1 MTTTKAAGVS
11 AKAPKLIALAVPFL
25 GVMGAI
31 QGSAPNINSTALVSL
46 TRDLNMGGGD
56 VALAASLQTIAIA
69 ASVITTGLL
78 ADRLGRR
85 KVLLAGLIVGAAGA
99 AVSGLAPASAIY
111 FLGQILTGIGLGAVY
126 GAAFGYIHA
135 VAKPGKLA
143 AALGVFGAT
152 IGLATLIITFLGGTL
167 IGVNWRL
174 GFFVITVFSVIAF
187 LLVPLTLPAIAT
199 IKNASLDIVGQILL
213 AAGIIAFLYGVSQMG
228 KSLTAPATLVPLVAG
243 AIILAAFFLFES
255 KSKGAFYPVR
265 LFKSP
270 IFIAA
275 VLAGFI
281 YNYGT
286 AVAFLQSTNLWQYVT
301 GVSTKEVALWQV
313 PLVAAGI
320 VGALITG
327 RRMAKGMSNRTA
339 LLLGTLVAV
348 VGFVLLALMS
358 SQKSFVA
365 FLPGTILA
373 GAGVVMVS
381 IPFGNLIIKEAPPA
395 QYGPVTSSRTTIGQ
409 FWYSIGFA
417 ISTVIVDKLTMGGVT
432 SKLTEAGVQ
441 PDMISTATSA
451 ISVYVKSGD
460 EPTTQLGKQ
469 ALADA
474 ASSYGSAF
482 STVML
487 ISAAIMLLAGIAA
500 VLLLRNSHAGA
511 EGEAKTDPATQLV
524 SATAQASSTA
534 APTGATGSTSTST
547 STSDSKTGE

>member
-1 MTTTKAAGVS
+1 MSAAS
-11 AKAPKLIALAVPFL
+11 TIHAPSTPKLIALAVPFL

-46 TRDLNMGGGD
+46 TRDLNMGGGE

-85 KVLLAGLIVGAAGA
+85 KVLLAALIVGAAGS
-99 AVSGLAPASAIY
+99 AVSGLAPASSIY

-135 VAKPGKLA
+135 VAKPGKLT

-152 IGLATLIITFLGGTL
+152 IGLTTLIITFLGGTL
-167 IGVNWRL
+167 VGVSWRL
-174 GFFVITVFSVIAF
+174 GFFVITEFSIICFF
-187 LLVPLTLPAIAT
+187 LVQWILPKIAT

-213 AAGIIAFLYGVSQMG
+213 AVGLIGFLYGVSQLG

-243 AIILAAFFLFES
+243 AIVLAAFFVFES
-255 KSKGAFYPVR
+255 KSKGAFYPVS

-270 IFIAA
+270 VFIAA
-275 VLAGFI
+275 ILAGFV

-301 GVSTKEVALWQV
+301 GVSTKDVAMWQV

-320 VGALITG
+320 IGALLTG
-327 RRMAKGMSNRTA
+327 RQMAKGLSNRNA
-339 LLLGTLVAV
+339 LLIGTAMSV
-348 VGFVLLALMS
+348 VGFVLLAVVS
-358 SQKSFVA
+358 SQKSFLA
-365 FLPGTILA
+365 FLPGSILA
-373 GAGVVMVS
+373 GAGVVIVS

-417 ISTVIVDKLTMGGVT
+417 ISTVLVDKLTMGGVT

-441 PDMISTATSA
+441 PDMISTATSS
-451 ISVYVKSGD
+451 ITQYVKTGD
-460 EPTTQLGKQ
+460 EPTTQIGKE

-474 ASSYGSAF
+474 ASSYASGYT
-482 STVML
+482 TVML
-487 ISAAIMLLAGIAA
+487 ISAALMLLAGIVA
-500 VLLLRNSHAGA
+500 VLLLRKADVAA
-511 EGEAKTDPATQLV
+511 EGPAKTDPATQLV
-524 SATAQASSTA
+524 TA
-534 APTGATGSTSTST
+534 AAPAATGDSSADSSSSGQAPTSPSNP
-547 STSDSKTGE
+547 SKE

>member
-1 MTTTKAAGVS
+1 MTSAAS
-11 AKAPKLIALAVPFL
+11 AKHAPSTPKLIAMAVPFL

-46 TRDLNMGGGD
+46 TRDLNMGGGE

-85 KVLLAGLIVGAAGA
+85 KVLLAALIVGAAGS

-143 AALGVFGAT
+143 SALGVFGAT
-152 IGLATLIITFLGGTL
+152 IGLTTLIITFLGGTL
-167 IGVNWRL
+167 VGVNWRL
-174 GFFVITVFSVIAF
+174 GFFVITVFSVICF
-187 LLVPLTLPAIAT
+187 LLVPWILPGIAT
-199 IKNASLDIVGQILL
+199 IKSASLDVVGQVLL
-213 AAGIIAFLYGVSQMG
+213 AVGIIGFLYGVSQLG
-228 KSLTAPATLVPLVAG
+228 KSLTSPETLVPLLAG
-243 AIILAAFFLFES
+243 AAVLAAFFVFEA
-255 KSKGAFYPVR
+255 KSKGAFYPVS

-270 IFIAA
+270 VFIAA

-286 AVAFLQSTNLWQYVT
+286 SVAFLQSTNLWQYVT
-301 GVSTKEVALWQV
+301 GVSTREVAIWQV

-320 VGALITG
+320 IGALLTG
-327 RRMAKGMSNRTA
+327 RQMAKGLSNRTA
-339 LLLGTLVAV
+339 LLIGTVMSV
-348 VGFVLLALMS
+348 VGFALLAVVN
-358 SQKSFVA
+358 SQKSFLA
-365 FLPGTILA
+365 FLPGSILA
-373 GAGVVMVS
+373 GAGLVIVS

-417 ISTVIVDKLTMGGVT
+417 ISTVVVDKLTMGGVT

-441 PDMISTATSA
+441 PDMISTATSS
-451 ISVYVKSGD
+451 ITQYVKTGD

-469 ALADA
+469 ALTDA
-474 ASSYGSAF
+474 ASSYGSAYL
-482 STVML
+482 TVML
-487 ISAAIMLLAGIAA
+487 ISAAFMLLAGIVA
-500 VLLLRNSHAGA
+500 VLLLRKAHSEA
-511 EGEAKTDPATQLV
+511 EGPAKTDPTSLLVGASASAAGGVATTGGS
-524 SATAQASSTA
+524 SAGQAPSS
-534 APTGATGSTSTST
+534 S
-547 STSDSKTGE
+547 SDPGKGN

>member
-1 MTTTKAAGVS
+1 MGS
-11 AKAPKLIALAVPFL
+11 ATHTSHAPSTPKLIALAVPFL

-46 TRDLNMGGGD
+46 TRDLNMGGGE

-85 KVLLAGLIVGAAGA
+85 KVLLAALIVGAAGSA
-99 AVSGLAPASAIY
+99 ISGLAPASAIY
-111 FLGQILTGIGLGAVY
+111 FLGQILTGVGLGAVY

-152 IGLATLIITFLGGTL
+152 IGLTTLIITFLGGTL
-167 IGVNWRL
+167 VGVNWRL
-174 GFFVITVFSVIAF
+174 GFFVITVFSVISF
-187 LLVPLTLPAIAT
+187 LLVPWILPTIAT
-199 IKNASLDIVGQILL
+199 IKNASLDIVGQLLL
-213 AAGIIAFLYGVSQMG
+213 AVGIIGFLYGVSQLG

-243 AIILAAFFLFES
+243 AIILAVFFVFES
-255 KSKGAFYPVR
+255 KSKGAFYPVS

-270 IFIAA
+270 VFIAA
-275 VLAGFI
+275 ILAGFI

-301 GVSTKEVALWQV
+301 GVSTKDVAMWQV

-320 VGALITG
+320 VGALLTG
-327 RRMAKGMSNRTA
+327 RQMAKGLSNRSA
-339 LLLGTLVAV
+339 LLIGTLMSV
-348 VGFVLLALMS
+348 VGFALLAVVS
-358 SQKSFVA
+358 SQKSFLA
-365 FLPGTILA
+365 FLPGSILA
-373 GAGVVMVS
+373 GAGVVIVS

-417 ISTVIVDKLTMGGVT
+417 ISTVLVDKLTMGGVT

-451 ISVYVKSGD
+451 ITQYVKTGD
-460 EPTTQLGKQ
+460 EPTTQTGKE

-474 ASSYGSAF
+474 VSSYGSAYM
-482 STVML
+482 TVML
-487 ISAAIMLLAGIAA
+487 ISAVLMLLAGIIA
-500 VLLLRNSHAGA
+500 VLLLRKAHAAA
-511 EGEAKTDPATQLV
+511 EGPAKTDPATQL
-524 SATAQASSTA
+524 ATAGAPAAGAPSAAGSPGSSS
-534 APTGATGSTSTST
+534 APTTDANEG
-547 STSDSKTGE
+547 K

>member
-1 MTTTKAAGVS
+1 MTTAASGTVP
-11 AKAPKLIALAVPFL
+11 KAPKLIALAVPFL

-46 TRDLNMGGGD
+46 TRDLNMGGGE

-85 KVLLAGLIVGAAGA
+85 KVLLAALLVGAAGTA
-99 AVSGLAPASAIY
+99 ISGLAPASTIY
-111 FLGQILTGIGLGAVY
+111 FLGQILTGVGLGAVY

-167 IGVNWRL
+167 IGINWRL
-174 GFFVITVFSVIAF
+174 GFFVITVFSLISF
-187 LLVPLTLPAIAT
+187 FLVPLILPSIAT
-199 IKNASLDIVGQILL
+199 IKNASLDVIGQILL
-213 AAGIIAFLYGVSQMG
+213 AIGIIGFLYGVSQLG
-228 KSLTAPATLVPLVAG
+228 ESLTSPATLVPLAAG
-243 AIILAAFFLFES
+243 IVVLAAFFIFES
-255 KSKGAFYPVR
+255 KSKGAFYPVS
-265 LFKSP
+265 LFRSP
-270 IFIAA
+270 VFIAA
-275 VLAGFI
+275 VLAGFV

-320 VGALITG
+320 VGALLTG

-339 LLLGTLVAV
+339 LLIGTVVAV

-358 SQKSFVA
+358 SQKSFLA
-365 FLPGTILA
+365 FLPGTMLA
-373 GAGVVMVS
+373 GAGVVIVS

-432 SKLTEAGVQ
+432 SKLAEAGVQ

-451 ISVYVKSGD
+451 ITVYVKSGD
-460 EPTTQLGKQ
+460 EPTTEAGKQ

-474 ASSYGSAF
+474 ASSYGSAY

-487 ISAAIMLLAGIAA
+487 ISAALMLAAGLAA
-500 VLLLRNSHAGA
+500 VLLLRKSHAAA

-524 SATAQASSTA
+524 SAASPAGGQA
-534 APTGATGSTSTST
+534 APASTTGSTATPTS
-547 STSDSKTGE
+547 SSDPTKGE